1 MIRIHNPTR
10 LSIKMRKFLQN
21 KLWRDK
27 MPQKLEATGSIIHIK
42 KLTDAEFNK
51 ELRIKLLEEADE
63 VQAAQSKEE
72 LIGELADIYEVIDTI
87 CALHGINKEAIQTI
101 QTQKRNER
109 GGFIER
115 KYVTIAE
122 HPEGSYGVE
131 YCLAQ
136 AEKYP
141 EIK

>member
-1 MIRIHNPTR
+1 M
-10 LSIKMRKFLQN
+10 KMRKFLQN

-27 MPQKLEATGSIIHIK
+27 MPQKLEATGSTIHIK
-42 KLTDAEFNK
+42 KLTDAEFDN

-63 VQAAQSKEE
+63 VQTAQSKDE

-87 CALHGINKEAIQTI
+87 CTLHGINKEAILSV
-101 QTQKRNER
+101 QTQKRTDR
-109 GGFIER
+109 GGFMER

-136 AEKYP
+136 PEKYP
-141 EIK
+141 EI